1 LTRTLAVIGTNHRH
15 ASVSFRERFS
25 MPDSR
30 LFPALQHLVQAAGIA
45 EIVILSTCNRTEF
58 IVWAEDLELAS
69 TSVFDYLSQQFGL
82 QEKERAFFYSLVA
95 ADAVRHIFRV
105 ASGLDSMVVGEPEIT
120 GQVKAA
126 WTKARQAGTSRN
138 FLDAVFQKALSVAKR
153 VRSETA
159 IGQAA
164 VSVPYAAVQL
174 ARQIFGDLTA
184 RTVLILGAGKMSE
197 LAVRYLVASGARA
210 VRVTNRTYEHAV
222 ALATDLGGT
231 AVPFEQRWAHL
242 AEADIVISST
252 GCPHFVLGVE
262 DLQRVQQMRRGRPIF
277 LIDIAVPRDI
287 HPDVRRLPGVF
298 LYDMDDLEQVVAR
311 NRSERLAAAAQA
323 ETFIAREVER
333 FMEKLRAVHVVPT
346 IVAVRQRLDEIKAAE
361 LHRYRTENGPL
372 AIEHEQAIEAF
383 AEQLVERIANQLA
396 RELKVAAQQRRA
408 DVLAEAVRHLFR
420 LPRSTALAAQPA
432 GHAPLEGS
440 R

>member
-1 LTRTLAVIGTNHRH
+1 MT
-15 ASVSFRERFS
+15 
-25 MPDSR
+25 DSR
-30 LFPALQHLVQAAGIA
+30 LYPALQKLVQAEGIE

-58 IVWAEDLELAS
+58 ILWAEDLERAAA
-69 TSVFDYLSQQFGL
+69 SVFDYLGRQFGL
-82 QEKERAFFYSLVA
+82 QEKEKELFYKLAA
-95 ADAVRHIFRV
+95 ADAVRHVFRV

-126 WTKARQAGTSRN
+126 WFKARQAGTSRT
-138 FLDAVFQKALSVAKR
+138 FLDAIFHKALSVAKR

-174 ARQIFGDLTA
+174 ARQIFGDLKA

-210 VRVTNRTYEHAV
+210 IRVVNRTYEHAV

-231 AVPFEQRWAHL
+231 AVPFEQREAHL

-262 DLQRVQQMRRGRPIF
+262 DLQRVQQARRGRPLF

-298 LYDMDDLEQVVAR
+298 LYDLDDLEQVVAR

-323 ETFIAREVER
+323 ETFIAKEVER
-333 FMEKLRAVHVVPT
+333 FMETLRAVHVVPT
-346 IVAVRQRLDEIKAAE
+346 IAAVRRRLDEIKAAE
-361 LHRYRTENGPL
+361 LRRYCTENGPL
-372 AIEHEQAIEAF
+372 AAEHERAVEAF
-383 AEQLVERIANQLA
+383 AEQLVERIAGQLA
-396 RELKVAAQQRRA
+396 RELKAAAQQRRA
-408 DVLAEAVRHLFR
+408 DALAEAVRHLFR
-420 LPRSTALAAQPA
+420 LPPSSSLAVPA
-432 GHAPLEGS
+432 TRHASLEGNP
-440 R
+440 